1 MKASRRGFTIIE
13 LLLTIIVISTGLVG
27 IMALFENAT
36 RGAMQADLNVIAAN
50 LAHEKLEQIVLAKW
64 RDGYATQ
71 NSTIYPNESFTGDLS
86 VYSRN
91 TTVMEVSSAD
101 FSTPQEGSG
110 YKRVEVAV
118 NWGSGAAQQVSI
130 PTVLSS
136 Y

>member
-1 MKASRRGFTIIE
+1 MKASKGFTLIE

-50 LAHEKLEQIVLAKW
+50 LAHEKLEQVVLKKW
-64 RDGYATQ
+64 RDGYASL
-71 NSTIYPNESFTGDLS
+71 NSTIYPDEGFAGDLS

-91 TTVMEVSSAD
+91 TAVAEVSSSD
-101 FSTPQEGSG
+101 FSTPQAGSG
-110 YKRVEVAV
+110 YKRIDVTVK
-118 NWGSGAAQQVSI
+118 WGDDASQRVSI